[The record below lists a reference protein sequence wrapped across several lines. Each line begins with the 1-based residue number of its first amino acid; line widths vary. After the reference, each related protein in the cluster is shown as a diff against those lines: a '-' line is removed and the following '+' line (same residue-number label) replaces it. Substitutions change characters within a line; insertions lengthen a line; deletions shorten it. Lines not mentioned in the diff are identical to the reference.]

1 MADTKVTALTAL
13 TTPQPSDELLIVDNS
28 GAPISKRITRQY
40 LLGYIEY
47 VALVSQAGVNA
58 PTAVDIKNDTGATV
72 TFSYNGVGSYT
83 VTFSLPVLTANKTIA
98 ILQAVIAA
106 RQYATSVVDTSTVH
120 INTASSTGAAADGTL
135 GDSPLIVRIYV

>member
-40 LLGYIEY
+40 LLGYTEY
-47 VALVSQAGVNA
+47 VALVSQAGANA

-72 TFSYNGVGSYT
+72 TWSRLFAGVYRA
-83 VTFSLPVLTANKTIA
+83 TFSSAVLTADKTICR
-98 ILQAVIAA
+98 ITNQSVSYLFAA
-106 RQYATSVVDTSTVH
+106 SWSSTSVMN
-120 INTASSTGAAADGTL
+120 IYTANLAGALTDGEL
-135 GDSPLIVRIYV
+135 SNSPITIRIYV